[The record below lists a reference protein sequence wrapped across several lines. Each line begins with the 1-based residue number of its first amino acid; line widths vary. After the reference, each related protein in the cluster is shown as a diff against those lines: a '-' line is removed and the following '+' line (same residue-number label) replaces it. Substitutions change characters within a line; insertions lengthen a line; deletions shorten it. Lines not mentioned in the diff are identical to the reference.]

1 MDTVPRV
8 VVVAG
13 GAGNIGE
20 GIVRSALRSG
30 ATVVVPSRSLARM
43 EALKRHVAD
52 AGVDGSALHT
62 VRADVGSFEGA
73 RQFVAT
79 TSADVGPIDLSVAA
93 LGGYWSGPPLL
104 DTSESD
110 YRTVMSDN
118 LDAHYAFARHV
129 LPTMRENHGVHV
141 LIGGPGNLLP
151 NPASTLITIAGHAQL
166 AMTRLLDT
174 EASEIGARTYLLFV
188 SHIFDRQ
195 RSAGTHGVTPRS
207 AVVTPDQIGE
217 RVLELYREHPE
228 ATVHKLF
235 ARPVAGFPL

>member
-30 ATVVVPSRSLARM
+30 ATVVVPSRNPARL
-43 EALKRHVAD
+43 EALKRYVAD
-52 AGVDGSALHT
+52 ASVDVSALQT
-62 VRADVGSFEGA
+62 VGADVGSFEGA

-79 TSADVGPIDLSVAA
+79 TIATFGPIDLSVAA
-93 LGGYWSGPPLL
+93 LGGWWSGPPLL

-110 YRTVMSDN
+110 YRMVMSNN

-129 LPTMRENHGVHV
+129 VPAMRESRGVHV
-141 LIGGPGNLLP
+141 MIGGPGNLMP
-151 NPASTLITIAGHAQL
+151 NPRSTLITIAGHAQL
-166 AMTRLLDT
+166 AMARLLDS
-174 EASEIGARTYLLFV
+174 EASEVGARTYQLFV
-188 SHIFDRQ
+188 SQIFDRQ
-195 RSAGTHGVTPRS
+195 RGAGTPGVTPKS
-207 AVVTPDQIGE
+207 DVVTPDQIGA
-217 RVLELYREHPE
+217 RVLALYRERPVP
-228 ATVHKLF
+228 TVHKLF